1 MVLGAGVEPAQP
13 CGHQALNLACLPFH
27 HPSIPMENREKL
39 LPAPVQ
45 SKVIFPDTAGG
56 PFPAARRGNRDQACS
71 AFFSFAV
78 RSRRLRAFAGH

>member
-1 MVLGAGVEPAQP
+1 
-13 CGHQALNLACLPFH
+13 
-27 HPSIPMENREKL
+27 MENREKL

-56 PFPAARRGNRDQACS
+56 PFPAARRGNRGQACS